1 MVNLFGFNMAV
12 FLWRFRLRV
21 APLSLCQSLR
31 DALENNTDLN
41 LSMFSTLFII
51 MFKVLVSVTIRG
63 YELLT
68 PKNHLS
74 SAFAMQMDIT

>member
-1 MVNLFGFNMAV
+1 MVKLFGFYMAV
-12 FLWRFRLRV
+12 FFLWRFRLRV
-21 APLSLCQSLR
+21 APLSLSQSLR
-31 DALENNTDLN
+31 DALENNADLN

-68 PKNHLS
+68 PKISCPVLL
-74 SAFAMQMDIT
+74 QCR